1 MHPKTLLCIAII
13 MLLLAIALGAFG
25 AHAWQKILDLHGTA
39 KIFSTASQ
47 YHFYLALCLLS
58 LAVYAHLPTAVH
70 LKSTPWLLVIG
81 TVLFSGSLYILALT
95 DIRWLGAITPIG
107 GSLLLIGLGLF
118 AFRLFIAKKDSS

>member
-1 MHPKTLLCIAII
+1 MHPKTLLCIAI
-13 MLLLAIALGAFG
+13 MMFLLAIALGAFG
-25 AHAWQKILDLHGTA
+25 AHSWQQILDLHGTA

-47 YHFYLALCLLS
+47 YHFYLALCLLG
-58 LAVYAHLPTAVH
+58 LAVYAHLPTAEL
-70 LKSTPWLLVIG
+70 LKSTPWLLIIG

-118 AFRLFIAKKDSS
+118 AFRLLIAKKNLL